1 MAKVKNEKTDGI
13 ITVSQGVPM
22 GSREDETDWDRLH
35 AMTEEEIERN
45 AREDPETLC
54 LEDCDLTQLRV
65 VTPPEKKQIS
75 VRMDGD
81 VVDWFQS
88 LGKGYQTR
96 MNAVLRAYME
106 SRKREG
112 AMEK

>member
-13 ITVSQGVPM
+13 ITVSQGVPV

-35 AMTEEEIERN
+35 AMTKKEIERN
-45 AREDPETLC
+45 AREDPDTLC

-88 LGKGYQTR
+88 LGKGYQTQ

-112 AMEK
+112 AMQK

>member
-13 ITVSQGVPM
+13 ITVSQGVPV
-22 GSREDETDWDRLH
+22 GSREDGTDWDRLH
-35 AMTEEEIERN
+35 AMTEEDIERN
-45 AREDPETLC
+45 AREDPDTLC

-65 VTPPEKKQIS
+65 VTPTKKQIS
-75 VRMDGD
+75 LRMDGD

-106 SRKREG
+106 ARKHR
-112 AMEK
+112 KK